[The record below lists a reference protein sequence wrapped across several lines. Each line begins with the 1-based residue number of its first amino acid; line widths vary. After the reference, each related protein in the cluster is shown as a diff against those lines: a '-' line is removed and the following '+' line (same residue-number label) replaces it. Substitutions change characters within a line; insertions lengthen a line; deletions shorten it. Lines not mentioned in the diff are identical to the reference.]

1 MRHRPHPPSKRAA
14 VAALVATTL
23 LLAGCG
29 GGDDEETP
37 SESTSSEPT
46 SSEAT
51 SEAPPEPTYWPLT
64 GLERTGKA
72 PQHPVIVTKVDNTS
86 SSAPQ
91 VGLGSADLVV
101 EELVEGGYTRLAA
114 FYYSKVPAN
123 IGPVRSMRAS
133 DISIVPKGAT
143 VVTSGAAQIT
153 INRINGAGIPW
164 ITEGDAG
171 VYRETSRLAPYNLFA
186 RLGEIAKR
194 LKAAEEPPPYLP
206 WGTEADLP
214 KGGKAS
220 TLTADFGAHTT
231 TWQFEGGSYVNT
243 DSYAAEGDR
252 FPADTVLVMRVKVGD
267 AGYRDP
273 AGYPVPETKFEGT
286 GAALLFHGGRVIK
299 GTWTKDGLT
308 GAIELATKGG
318 ELTVPAGHVWVELVP
333 AVNGTLTFAK

>member
-1 MRHRPHPPSKRAA
+1 MRHRLHRSPSRA
-14 VAALVATTL
+14 VVSALVAASL
-23 LLAGCG
+23 LLAGCS
-29 GGDDEETP
+29 GGDDDEPASEASP
-37 SESTSSEPT
+37 SEPSASET
-46 SSEAT
+46 VE
-51 SEAPPEPTYWPLT
+51 PPEPTYWPLT
-64 GLERTGKA
+64 GLERTGDA
-72 PQHPVIVTKVDNTS
+72 PRHPVIVTKVDNTS

-114 FYYSKVPAN
+114 FYYSKVPNN

-133 DISIVPKGAT
+133 DIGIVPEGAT
-143 VVTSGAAQIT
+143 VVTSGAAQVT

-164 ITEGDAG
+164 ITEGAAG
-171 VYRETSRLAPYNLFA
+171 VYRETSRSAPYNLFA
-186 RLGEIAKR
+186 RLGDIAKR
-194 LKAAEEPPPYLP
+194 LKSDEEPPPYLP

-231 TWQFEGGSYVNT
+231 SWAFQKGGYVNT
-243 DSYAAEGDR
+243 DSYAAQGDQ
-252 FPADTVLVMRVKVGD
+252 FPADSVLVLRVQVGD

-273 AGYPVPETKFEGT
+273 AGYPVPETKFEGK
-286 GAALLFHGGRVIK
+286 GAALLFHGGRVIR

-308 GAIELATKGG
+308 GALELSTKKG

-333 AVNGTLTFAK
+333 AATGNVTFAK

>member
-1 MRHRPHPPSKRAA
+1 MRRRLHPSASRTVVATL
-14 VAALVATTL
+14 VAASL

-37 SESTSSEPT
+37 SDSAPSEPT
-46 SSEAT
+46 TSAT
-51 SEAPPEPTYWPLT
+51 SEPPEPTYWPLT

-72 PQHPVIVTKVDNTS
+72 PKHPVIVTKVDNTS

-114 FYYSKVPAN
+114 FYYSKVPAE

-143 VVTSGAAQIT
+143 VVTSGAAAIT
-153 INRINGAGIPW
+153 IKRINGAGIPW
-164 ITEGDAG
+164 ITEGAAG
-171 VYRETSRLAPYNLFA
+171 VYRENTRYAPYNLFA
-186 RLGEIAKR
+186 HLADISKR
-194 LKAAEEPPPYLP
+194 LKADEEPPPYLP

-214 KGGKAS
+214 KGGKAR
-220 TLTADFGAHTT
+220 TLTADFGAHSTS
-231 TWQFEGGSYVNT
+231 WQFQGGGYVNT
-243 DSYAAEGDR
+243 DSYAAEGDQ
-252 FPADTVLVMRVKVGD
+252 FPADSVLVLRVKVGD
-267 AGYRDP
+267 AGYTDP

-286 GAALLFHGGRVIK
+286 GSALLFHGGRVIR

-308 GAIELATKGG
+308 GSIQLSTKNGD
-318 ELTVPAGHVWVELVP
+318 LTVPAGHVWVELVP
-333 AVNGTLTFAK
+333 AVNGDVTFAK

>member
-1 MRHRPHPPSKRAA
+1 MRHRLHPLSSRTVVATL
-14 VAALVATTL
+14 VAASL

-29 GGDDEETP
+29 GGADEKAP
-37 SESTSSEPT
+37 SSPAPSEPT
-46 SSEAT
+46 SSAT
-51 SEAPPEPTYWPLT
+51 SEAPPEPVYWPLT

-91 VGLGSADLVV
+91 IGLGSADLVV

-133 DISIVPKGAT
+133 DISIVPRGAT
-143 VVTSGAAQIT
+143 VVTSGAAAIT

-164 ITEGDAG
+164 VTEGAAG
-171 VYRETSRLAPYNLFA
+171 VYRDNSRSAPYNLFA
-186 RLGEIAKR
+186 HLSDISKR
-194 LKAAEEPPPYLP
+194 LKADKEPPAYLP
-206 WGTEADLP
+206 WGTESDLP

-231 TWQFEGGSYVNT
+231 TWQFLKGGYVNT
-243 DSYAAEGDR
+243 DTYAASDDQ
-252 FPADTVLVMRVKVGD
+252 FPADSVLVLRVKVGD

-299 GTWTKDGLT
+299 GSWTKDGLT
-308 GAIELATKGG
+308 GAIQLATKGG

-333 AVNGTLTFAK
+333 AVNGELTFAK